1 MPNSLVVGADL
12 LAHGV
17 GSRED
22 LPIPFTYAVTGAAVA
37 IVASF
42 LALGLLWR
50 EPRFE
55 PATAGR
61 PVPTRL
67 ARVLDGRPLRA
78 GLRVLGVLITAYVV
92 MAAVFGR
99 DDALNPTA
107 GSVYVLFWIGVP
119 ILSML
124 LGPVWRLLNPIRSA
138 HWALSRALGTRPEE
152 GIGPLSPRLGYWP
165 AALSLLAFVW
175 LELVAPE
182 NTTLAVLRTF
192 FAAYFAV
199 NLLAATY
206 WGSGWFGRGDGF
218 EVFSSLAGRLS
229 PLGRRGDGRLVLRN
243 PLVGVAG
250 TPVAPGLF
258 AVVGVL
264 LGSTAYDSLSG
275 SPWWVTRLQEGPFSA
290 EVTGTLGLLGL
301 VTLVTGAF
309 SGAAALSGRG
319 SGLRPAEV
327 GAQYAHSIVPIVMG
341 YVVAHYWSLLVLVG
355 QQTVIQLSDPL
366 GNGSDW
372 LGTGGR
378 GVDPTLADPT
388 LVAVLQV
395 VSVVTGH
402 VLGVVLAH
410 DRAVR
415 ILPARRAVVGQ
426 VPLLVLMVAYTVGGL
441 SLLFAA

>member
-1 MPNSLVVGADL
+1 MPHSLVVGADL

-22 LPIPFTYAVTGAAVA
+22 LPISFTYAVTGAAVA

-138 HWALSRALGTRPEE
+138 HWALSRALGSRPEE
-152 GIGPLSPRLGYWP
+152 GLGPLSPRLGYWP

-250 TPVAPGLF
+250 TPAAPGLF

>member
-1 MPNSLVVGADL
+1 MPHSLVVGADL

-61 PVPTRL
+61 PLPTRL

>member
-1 MPNSLVVGADL
+1 MPHSLVVGADL

-119 ILSML
+119 VLSML

-138 HWALSRALGTRPEE
+138 HWALSRALGSRPEE
-152 GIGPLSPRLGYWP
+152 GLGPLSPRLGYWP

-250 TPVAPGLF
+250 TPAAPGLF